1 MTGTGTCVLDGQQL
15 NSNITLIGYT
25 TALCFLLQPFYLR
38 CFVVHFWL
46 KKSGCCCVR
55 ASKAKQIL
63 SINHMDRKVVGGKF
77 NVLVHYVDDCLPNLY
92 LVLSS
97 ATLPYEIFCCSFL
110 VKNLFPPPSTTAK
123 WIPKHTHICLVSV
136 SWIETPTNHLCT
148 TFVMTY

>member
-55 ASKAKQIL
+55 ASKAKQIV

-77 NVLVHYVDDCLPNLY
+77 NVLVHYVDDCLPNLSGVVFCNPSIWDILLFISGQKSAFSPFKNSKMNSETYPYY
-92 LVLSS
+92 LSGKCQLNWN
-97 ATLPYEIFCCSFL
+97 TNQPFL
-110 VKNLFPPPSTTAK
+110 
-123 WIPKHTHICLVSV
+123 
-136 SWIETPTNHLCT
+136 
-148 TFVMTY
+148 Y